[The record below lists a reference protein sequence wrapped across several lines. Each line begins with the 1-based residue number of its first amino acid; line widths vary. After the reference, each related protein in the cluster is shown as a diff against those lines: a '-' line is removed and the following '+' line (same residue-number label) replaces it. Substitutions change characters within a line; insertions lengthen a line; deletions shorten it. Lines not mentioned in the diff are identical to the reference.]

1 MTMRRAEFKAIA
13 EVIRMH
19 RLQAQAYIANPIV
32 ISEGLLEDLCVVF
45 RKSNPTFDKGK
56 FLRACGFYQE

>member
-1 MTMRRAEFKAIA
+1 MTMRRADFKEIA

-19 RLQAQAYIANPIV
+19 KLIDPTV
-32 ISEGLLEDLCVVF
+32 VSMGLLEDLCVVF

-56 FLRACGFYQE
+56 FLRACGFYGY

>member
-1 MTMRRAEFKAIA
+1 MRRADFKEIA

-19 RLQAQAYIANPIV
+19 KLIDPTV
-32 ISEGLLEDLCVVF
+32 VSMGLLEDLCVVF

>member
-1 MTMRRAEFKAIA
+1 MRRADFKAIA
-13 EVIRMH
+13 DTIRMH
-19 RLQAQAYIANPIV
+19 RLQAQAYLVDPTV
-32 ISEGLLEDLCVVF
+32 ISLALLEDLCVVF

>member
-1 MTMRRAEFKAIA
+1 MAMRRADFKEIA

-19 RLQAQAYIANPIV
+19 NLIDPTV
-32 ISEGLLEDLCVVF
+32 VSMGLLEDLCVVF

-56 FLRACGFYQE
+56 FLRAAGFYQE